1 MALQKNQQ
9 SKREKKVNTN
19 TPSSSRKLT
28 LDDIADL
35 RAYERERPDFRAHV
49 IEVKRRR
56 RLAIGE
62 MLTIMFENRDTMRL
76 QIQEMIRAEKLVTDE
91 GVMEELKVYNPMIP
105 MPGQLC
111 ATLFLEL
118 TSEDQVREWLP
129 KLAGLEDSICI
140 QLSDGS
146 KVRGSIDAQHAAG
159 LTRPDVTAAVH
170 YLTFEFTEKQIEQ
183 FAFGPVS
190 VLCDQPNYLEVAPFS
205 DETRDEL
212 LTDLRP

>member
-1 MALQKNQQ
+1 M
-9 SKREKKVNTN
+9 NTN
-19 TPSSSRKLT
+19 TPTPSRKLT

-56 RLAIGE
+56 RVAIGE

-105 MPGQLC
+105 NPGQLC

-118 TSEDQVREWLP
+118 TSEEQVREWLT
-129 KLAGLEDSICI
+129 KLAGLENSIFI
-140 QLSDGS
+140 QLSDGT
-146 KVRGSIDAQHAAG
+146 KIRGTIDAQHAAG

-170 YLTFEFTEKQIEQ
+170 YLTFEFTPEQVEQ

-190 VLCDQPNYLEVAPFS
+190 VVCDQPNYLQMADLLES
-205 DETRDEL
+205 TKTEL

>member
-1 MALQKNQQ
+1 M
-9 SKREKKVNTN
+9 NTS
-19 TPSSSRKLT
+19 TPAGNRKLT

-35 RAYERERPDFRAHV
+35 RAYERERAEFRSHM
-49 IEVKRRR
+49 IEVKRKRR
-56 RLAIGE
+56 VALGDI
-62 MLTIMFENRDTMRL
+62 MTVMFENRDTMRL

-91 GVMEELKVYNPMIP
+91 GVLEELKVYNPMIP

-118 TSEDQVREWLP
+118 TSEEQVREWLP
-129 KLAGLEDSICI
+129 KLAGLENSISLK
-140 QLSDGS
+140 LSDGS
-146 KVRGSIDAQHAAG
+146 TVRGAIDAQHAAG

-170 YLTFEFTEKQIEQ
+170 YLTFEFTPEQVEQ

-190 VLCDQPNYLEVAPFS
+190 VVCDQPQYLKVAELS
-205 DETRDEL
+205 SVTKDEL

>member
-1 MALQKNQQ
+1 M
-9 SKREKKVNTN
+9 NTKS
-19 TPSSSRKLT
+19 PLGHRKLR
-28 LDDIADL
+28 LEDIADL
-35 RAYERERPDFRAHV
+35 RAYERERATFRASM
-49 IEVKRRR
+49 IEVKRLRR
-56 RLAIGE
+56 VAIGNL
-62 MLTIMFENRDTMRL
+62 LTIMFENRDTMRL

-105 MPGQLC
+105 NPGQLC

-118 TSEDQVREWLP
+118 TSEEQVREWLT
-129 KLAGLEDSICI
+129 KLAGLENSIFL

-146 KVRGSIDAQHAAG
+146 KIRGTIDAQHAAG

-170 YLTFEFTEKQIEQ
+170 YLTFEFTPEQIEQ

-190 VLCDQPNYLEVAPFS
+190 VVCDQPNYLQMADLLEA
-205 DETRDEL
+205 TKTEL

>member
-1 MALQKNQQ
+1 M
-9 SKREKKVNTN
+9 NTN
-19 TPSSSRKLT
+19 TPTPSRKLT

-56 RLAIGE
+56 RVAIGE

-129 KLAGLEDSICI
+129 KLAGLEDSICL

-146 KVRGSIDAQHAAG
+146 KIRGSIDAQHAEG

-170 YLTFEFTEKQIEQ
+170 YLTFDFTEKQIEQ

-190 VLCDQPNYLEVAPFS
+190 VLCDLQNYLEVASFS

>member
-1 MALQKNQQ
+1 M
-9 SKREKKVNTN
+9 NTN
-19 TPSSSRKLT
+19 TPTPSRKLT

-56 RLAIGE
+56 RIAIGE

-146 KVRGSIDAQHAAG
+146 KIRGSIDAQHAAG

-170 YLTFEFTEKQIEQ
+170 YLTFDFTEKQIEQ

-190 VLCDQPNYLEVAPFS
+190 VLCDQPNYLEVSSFS
-205 DETRDEL
+205 DETREEL

>member
-9 SKREKKVNTN
+9 SKKEKKVNTN

-190 VLCDQPNYLEVAPFS
+190 VLCDQPNYREVAPFS

>member
-1 MALQKNQQ
+1 M
-9 SKREKKVNTN
+9 NTTSPLGN
-19 TPSSSRKLT
+19 RKLR
-28 LDDIADL
+28 LEDIADL
-35 RAYERERPDFRAHV
+35 RAYERERATFRASM
-49 IEVKRRR
+49 IEVKRLRR
-56 RLAIGE
+56 VAIGDL
-62 MLTIMFENRDTMRL
+62 LTVMFENRDTMRL

-105 MPGQLC
+105 NPGQLC

-118 TSEDQVREWLP
+118 TSEEQVREWLT
-129 KLAGLEDSICI
+129 KLAGLENSIFI

-146 KVRGSIDAQHAAG
+146 KIRGTIDAQHAAG

-170 YLTFEFTEKQIEQ
+170 YLTFEFTPEQVEQ

-190 VLCDQPNYLEVAPFS
+190 VVCDQPNYLQMADLLES
-205 DETRDEL
+205 TKTEL

>member
-1 MALQKNQQ
+1 M
-9 SKREKKVNTN
+9 NTN
-19 TPSSSRKLT
+19 TPSRKLT

-35 RAYERERPDFRAHV
+35 RAYERERPEFRAHV

-56 RLAIGE
+56 RVAIGE

-105 MPGQLC
+105 NPGQLC

-118 TSEDQVREWLP
+118 TSEEQVREWLT
-129 KLAGLEDSICI
+129 KLAGLENSIYI
-140 QLSDGS
+140 QLSDGT
-146 KVRGSIDAQHAAG
+146 KIRGTIDAQHAAG

-170 YLTFEFTEKQIEQ
+170 YLTFEFTQEQVEQ

-190 VLCDQPNYLEVAPFS
+190 VVCDQPNYLQMADLLES
-205 DETRDEL
+205 TKTEL

>member
-1 MALQKNQQ
+1 M
-9 SKREKKVNTN
+9 NTN
-19 TPSSSRKLT
+19 SPLGHRKLR
-28 LDDIADL
+28 LEDIADL
-35 RAYERERPDFRAHV
+35 RAYERERATFRASM
-49 IEVKRRR
+49 IEVKRLRR
-56 RLAIGE
+56 VAIGDL
-62 MLTIMFENRDTMRL
+62 LTIMFENRDTMRL

-105 MPGQLC
+105 NPGQLC

-118 TSEDQVREWLP
+118 TSEEQVREWLT
-129 KLAGLEDSICI
+129 KLAGLENSIFL

-146 KVRGSIDAQHAAG
+146 KIRGTIDAQHAAG

-170 YLTFEFTEKQIEQ
+170 YLTFEFTPEQIEQ

-190 VLCDQPNYLEVAPFS
+190 VVCDQPNYLQMADLLEA
-205 DETRDEL
+205 TKTEL